1 MYEQLALDLNFKS
14 PEEPLNELSLENYLG
29 VKTNQI
35 FNFNQDKSI
44 FENIHNLTT
53 FIYQNKGWSM
63 EDLVTSIRNLAT
75 YYDFQFKKSDIDKV
89 ESKSWKDSL
98 MNEYVHDKE
107 ELLFEIKLK
116 KSAKYHF
123 YLVVVDDNNLSS
135 HGGVRKFNLEGKD
148 DEVRFVVQN
157 FSEIIGYSQ
166 IISSINRYYQSKRS
180 ETGFSRKV
188 LNNQLRKIIDGNY
201 NAELIS
207 NSSTITQILD
217 PWLGTPGVKKRV
229 KFTDERIYP
238 FLTSYLK
245 FIYNLALQN
254 SRLSQLEII
263 SNQLGTKTRSIKIKS
278 QLKDYFL
285 KIISTGQIDEELFS
299 RFQNDLLNYLPILPL
314 GTKKPTL
321 ELTSFQEKKIFSLYL
336 PNENKIVIDFPHGHQ
351 LAAFGEAG
359 CRSFLHA
366 YGNYLDYQYQDK
378 QKSFQNSFSDILNEY
393 QSKISE
399 SDPKYHESAYLSPNE
414 VFATALEVFAKEKGI
429 DCLLTKRQADFAY
442 KVEYEVFDKQLI
454 NMVNTYFETEFPNSF
469 RRIQIKKQ
477 VVTE

>member
-14 PEEPLNELSLENYLG
+14 PEEPLNKLSLENYLG

-75 YYDFQFKKSDIDKV
+75 YYDFQVKKTDIAKV
-89 ESKSWKDSL
+89 EPKSWKDSL

-238 FLTSYLK
+238 FLP
-245 FIYNLALQN
+245 IANLVAL
-254 SRLSQLEII
+254 R
-263 SNQLGTKTRSIKIKS
+263 K
-278 QLKDYFL
+278 
-285 KIISTGQIDEELFS
+285 
-299 RFQNDLLNYLPILPL
+299 
-314 GTKKPTL
+314 
-321 ELTSFQEKKIFSLYL
+321 
-336 PNENKIVIDFPHGHQ
+336 
-351 LAAFGEAG
+351 
-359 CRSFLHA
+359 
-366 YGNYLDYQYQDK
+366 
-378 QKSFQNSFSDILNEY
+378 
-393 QSKISE
+393 
-399 SDPKYHESAYLSPNE
+399 
-414 VFATALEVFAKEKGI
+414 
-429 DCLLTKRQADFAY
+429 
-442 KVEYEVFDKQLI
+442 
-454 NMVNTYFETEFPNSF
+454 
-469 RRIQIKKQ
+469 
-477 VVTE
+477 